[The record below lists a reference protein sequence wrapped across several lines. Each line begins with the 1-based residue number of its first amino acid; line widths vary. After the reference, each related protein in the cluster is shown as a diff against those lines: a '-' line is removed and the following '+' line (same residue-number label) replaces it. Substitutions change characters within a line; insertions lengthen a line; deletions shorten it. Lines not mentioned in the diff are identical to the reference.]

1 MPTEDELRHL
11 AASLTDEDTALTSP
25 PPMVWQRIEAAIAAD
40 RLDEAATVDTTE
52 TETETATAT
61 EAEAQAEPEGSVA
74 APIPIGRRQAA
85 RNDGFL
91 FGRGSGR
98 MQQLLAVAAAAV
110 VLGGIAMLVV
120 RPDSKQLASA
130 ELSSEGL
137 GAESENVTDRP
148 EAELIERDGH
158 RELRVRIPESLSDS
172 NHYLEL
178 WLIDTNV
185 DGMVSLGPVTASGV
199 YAIPDSVNPTK
210 YPVVDVSLEP
220 ADGTPTHS
228 GKSLLRAQLTF
239 T

>member
-1 MPTEDELRHL
+1 
-11 AASLTDEDTALTSP
+11 
-25 PPMVWQRIEAAIAAD
+25 MVWQRIEAAIAAD
-40 RLDEAATVDTTE
+40 RLDAAATVDT

-137 GAESENVTDRP
+137 GAESESRSRT
-148 EAELIERDGH
+148 AITT
-158 RELRVRIPESLSDS
+158 LSC
-172 NHYLEL
+172 
-178 WLIDTNV
+178 
-185 DGMVSLGPVTASGV
+185 G
-199 YAIPDSVNPTK
+199 
-210 YPVVDVSLEP
+210 
-220 ADGTPTHS
+220 
-228 GKSLLRAQLTF
+228 
-239 T
+239 